1 MTRQEFVKKWGMQ
14 PALSITPAVPM
25 IDVSNQLITDL
36 ETLELEALKH
46 LQHYHDTTV
55 GLYVTDVPEKLAKR
69 IYELVKNSKNQS
81 KTILKDTNLKAINYT
96 SNLTN
101 QFSKYVYKKES
112 STDDITDSTV
122 LNPFVNR
129 YRPFV
134 GINTENRTNLDFAT
148 WKRRKKYNSHF
159 SHRIISCY

>member
-69 IYELVKNSKNQS
+69 IYELVKNSKDG
-81 KTILKDTNLKAINYT
+81 K
-96 SNLTN
+96 
-101 QFSKYVYKKES
+101 
-112 STDDITDSTV
+112 STDLIMIEQELTSGPLTWQLDSLFKSV
-122 LNPFVNR
+122 NPNQLEVEFEEV
-129 YRPFV
+129 
-134 GINTENRTNLDFAT
+134 
-148 WKRRKKYNSHF
+148 KKKK
-159 SHRIISCY
+159 